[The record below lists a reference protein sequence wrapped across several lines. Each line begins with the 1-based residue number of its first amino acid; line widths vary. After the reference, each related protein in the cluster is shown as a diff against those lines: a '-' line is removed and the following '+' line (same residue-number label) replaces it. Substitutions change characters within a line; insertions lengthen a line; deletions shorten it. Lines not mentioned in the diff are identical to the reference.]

1 MSKDENAI
9 SKQQENLDSI
19 LNLVSNLQFDES
31 KIAGQI
37 VDEAVVKWYTSRF
50 DMFVEDGVLSAIQ
63 CYLNK
68 LQNDDVNEITKLS
81 VMHEALNRQL
91 DK

>member
-1 MSKDENAI
+1 MSKDKNAI

-37 VDEAVVKWYTSRF
+37 VDEVVVKWYTSRF
-50 DMFVEDGVLSAIQ
+50 DIFVEDGVLSAIQ

-68 LQNDDVNEITKLS
+68 LQNEDVNEITKLS

>member
-1 MSKDENAI
+1 MSKDKNAI

-37 VDEAVVKWYTSRF
+37 VDEVVVKWYTSRF

-68 LQNDDVNEITKLS
+68 LQNEDVNEITKLS

>member
-37 VDEAVVKWYTSRF
+37 IDEEVVKWYTSRF
-50 DMFVEDGVLSAIQ
+50 DMFAEDGVLSAIQ

-68 LQNDDVNEITKLS
+68 LQNEDVNEITKLS

>member
-1 MSKDENAI
+1 MSKDKNAI

-37 VDEAVVKWYTSRF
+37 VDEVVVKWYASRF

-68 LQNDDVNEITKLS
+68 LQNEDVNEITKLS